1 MNDGLPA
8 RRDAAAPPPAVR
20 AYTAV
25 AVWPRATWL
34 SARAAAMLLVGAPQR
49 HHGRIAT
56 LRPRLIK
63 QKTAYLVCDEMSSKI
78 GRPECRQ
85 RESEAFTGSSD
96 PQAPMKGGSSRVGAI
111 PKTFKHPVASAMAQC
126 GISAL
131 P

>member
-1 MNDGLPA
+1 MHLALQRFQQARPILDFHFALQQDERRDFA

-25 AVWPRATWL
+25 AVWPTATWL

-78 GRPECRQ
+78 GRP
-85 RESEAFTGSSD
+85 G
-96 PQAPMKGGSSRVGAI
+96 M
-111 PKTFKHPVASAMAQC
+111 
-126 GISAL
+126 
-131 P
+131 